1 MRIAKV
7 FMLTTFFSAV
17 SLFSVG
23 IADALD
29 EWVFVDIEP
38 YSNTKLVEHEWWTL
52 NPGDSTL
59 SRLPIDEVGEF
70 DGPDGEVE
78 FQIIDGAIVVF
89 GTNAAKW
96 PKAVEDIVVAGQAKF
111 VYFFHAT
118 GWEQNGV
125 PSYKF
130 VMHYRTGKKEE
141 LEMISGFNSDDW
153 CHDDSALEDD
163 NSVWGWVLKEGG
175 PCGHAGLIT
184 TKWENPHP
192 DDWIETI
199 DIVSLELGSV
209 PIIPAITLGEA
220 TLAVDPAQ
228 KLAITWGSLKA
239 PHGL

>member
-1 MRIAKV
+1 MKLV
-7 FMLTTFFSAV
+7 KLLMLTAFCCAV
-17 SLFSVG
+17 SLFAVN
-23 IADALD
+23 IATALD

-38 YSNTKLVEHEWWTL
+38 YSNTKLVDHEWWTL
-52 NPGDSTL
+52 NAGDSTL
-59 SRLPIDEVGEF
+59 SRLPIGEVGEF
-70 DGPDGEVE
+70 DGPDGKVE

-96 PKAVEDIVVAGQAKF
+96 PKAVEDIEIGGKAKF

-130 VMHYRTGKKEE
+130 VMHYRSGKKEE

-153 CHDDSALEDD
+153 CHDGTDLEDD
-163 NSVWGWVLKEGG
+163 NSVWGWIKKEGG

-184 TKWENPHP
+184 TKWENPRS

-199 DIVSLELGSV
+199 DILSLELGAV

-228 KLAITWGSLKA
+228 KLAVTWGSLKD
-239 PHGL
+239 PHGF